1 MMTRNLAPMALALP
15 LFLLALPAHAQDEEA
30 QPPRRYRVSLG
41 PQISPNY
48 PGADKV
54 QLSPLVDVAIAR
66 GDEPFA
72 FEAAD
77 DSFGFAAFRSGAFEI
92 GPAANFQGSRHRSEA
107 GAAVDEVGTTI
118 ELGGYA
124 QIWLAKPLRLHT
136 ELRQGVNGH
145 GGLIGDVGLDYVAR
159 DGDKWLFAIGPRVTL
174 SSAKYRRAYFD
185 VTPAVA
191 ARTGLPVYRSDGSAV
206 HALGVSSTATRQFS
220 RHWGLYAY
228 ARYDRLQGD
237 GADSPL
243 TTRPFGARNQYS
255 GGLGLS
261 FTFGKGVR

>member
-1 MMTRNLAPMALALP
+1 MFRLFALVP
-15 LFLLALPAHAQDEEA
+15 LLALSFPAYAQEDEPR
-30 QPPRRYRVSLG
+30 PPKRYRVSLG
-41 PQISPNY
+41 PQLSPNY

-54 QLSPLVDVAIAR
+54 QLSPLVDVAVAR
-66 GDEPFA
+66 GDDPFP

-77 DSFGFAAFRSGAFEI
+77 DSFGFSIFSKSGVEF
-92 GPAANFQGSRHRSEA
+92 GPIANFQGSRTRKEV
-107 GAAVDEVGTTI
+107 GAPIDEVGTTI

-124 QIWLAKPLRLHT
+124 QYWLAKSLRLHT

-145 GGLIGDVGLDYVAR
+145 GGLIGSAGLDYVMR
-159 DGDKWLFAIGPRVTL
+159 DRDKWLVSIGPRVTL
-174 SSAKYRRAYFD
+174 SDAKYRRAYFD

-191 ARTGLPVYRSDGSAV
+191 ARTGLPVYRADGSAV

-220 RHWGLYAY
+220 KRWGVYGY
-228 ARYDRLQGD
+228 ARYDRLTGD
-237 GADSPL
+237 AADSPI
-243 TTRPFGARNQYS
+243 TRSSMGSRDQFS

>member
-1 MMTRNLAPMALALP
+1 MNRIPAYLLFAAPLLA
-15 LFLLALPAHAQDEEA
+15 LALPAHAQEDGESK
-30 QPPRRYRVSLG
+30 PPRRYRVSLG

-77 DSFGFAAFRSGAFEI
+77 DSFGFAAFKSGAFEI
-92 GPAANFQGSRHRSEA
+92 GPAANFQGSRHRGEA
-107 GAAVDEVGTTI
+107 GAAIDEVGTTI

-124 QIWLAKPLRLHT
+124 QVWLAKPLRLHT

-145 GGLIGDVGLDYVAR
+145 GGLVGDVGLDYVTR
-159 DGDKWLFAIGPRVTL
+159 KGDKWLFAIGPRVTL
-174 SSAKYRRAYFD
+174 SNAKYRRAYFD
-185 VTPAVA
+185 VTPEVA
-191 ARTGLPVYRSDGSAV
+191 TRTGLPVYHSDGSPV
-206 HALGVSSTATRQFS
+206 HALGVSSTATMQLTR
-220 RHWGLYAY
+220 RWGLYSY

>member
-1 MMTRNLAPMALALP
+1 MIRFLALAPLLV
-15 LFLLALPAHAQDEEA
+15 LALPAHAQEGESK
-30 QPPRRYRVSLG
+30 PPKRYRVSLG
-41 PQISPNY
+41 PQLSPNY

-54 QLSPLVDVAIAR
+54 QLSPLVDVAVAR
-66 GDEPFA
+66 GDDPFP

-77 DSFGFAAFRSGAFEI
+77 DSFGFSAFRSGGFEI
-92 GPAANFQGSRHRSEA
+92 GPAANFQGSRHRKEA
-107 GAAVDEVGTTI
+107 GAQIDEVGTTV

-124 QIWLAKPLRLHT
+124 QYWLARSLRLHT
-136 ELRQGVNGH
+136 ELRKGVNGH
-145 GGLIGDVGLDYVAR
+145 KGLIGSAGLDYVMR
-159 DGDKWLFAIGPRVTL
+159 DGDKWLVSIGPRVTL
-174 SSAKYRRAYFD
+174 SDAKYRRAYFD

-191 ARTGLPVYRSDGSAV
+191 ARTGLPAYRADGSAV

-220 RHWGLYAY
+220 RHWGVYGY
-228 ARYDRLQGD
+228 ARYDRLTGD

-243 TTRPFGARNQYS
+243 TTRPYGSRNQFS